1 MKIKL
6 LIKNEMGLL
15 ISQDIQSEWSVKK
28 DGIQFF
34 SKLNTY
40 LNTYIIEYNK
50 VNTIPI
56 QKLEAFDED
65 EVLLASITKN

>member
-6 LIKNEMGLL
+6 LITNENGLVV
-15 ISQDIQSEWSVKK
+15 SQEIQSEWSVKK
-28 DGIQFF
+28 DGIVFF

-40 LNTYIIEYNK
+40 LNTYIVEYNK
-50 VNTIPI
+50 VNEVHI
-56 QKLEAFDED
+56 QSLEAFDED

>member
-6 LIKNEMGLL
+6 LITNENGLVV
-15 ISQDIQSEWSVKK
+15 SQEIQSEWSVKK
-28 DGIQFF
+28 DGIVFF

-40 LNTYIIEYNK
+40 LNTYIVEYNK
-50 VNTIPI
+50 VNEVHIGL
-56 QKLEAFDED
+56 LEAFDED